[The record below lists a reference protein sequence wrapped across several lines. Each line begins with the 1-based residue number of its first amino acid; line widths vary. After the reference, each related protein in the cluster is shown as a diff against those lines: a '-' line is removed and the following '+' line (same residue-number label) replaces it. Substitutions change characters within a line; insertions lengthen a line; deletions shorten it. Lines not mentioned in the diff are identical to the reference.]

1 MQETEGLTDD
11 GTARKTSISFPYRTN
26 KPQMNGLV
34 EFEGARNGCGLFKGD
49 TYHVCNSVC
58 SLYRL
63 GNQSTNF
70 LTAYVTRKLDG
81 YRPTTKSASPPLPP
95 SSHKYSRTKHRI
107 ERRVTQFHYPCD
119 LSLATC
125 TACKYA
131 KNR

>member
-11 GTARKTSISFPYRTN
+11 GTARKMSISFPYRTN
-26 KPQMNGLV
+26 KPQMNGSV
-34 EFEGARNGCGLFKGD
+34 EFERARNGCGLFKGD
-49 TYHVCNSVC
+49 THHVCGSVC
-58 SLYRL
+58 SSYRL

-81 YRPTTKSASPPLPP
+81 YRPTTKSANPPLL
-95 SSHKYSRTKHRI
+95 HKYSRTRRRI
-107 ERRVTQFHYPCD
+107 ERRVTQFHYLCD

-131 KNR
+131 RNR